1 MASSALMIEIR
12 NAAGANSRHKV
23 DGQNVLIGRTRDAG
37 LPLESN
43 TISRRHAEILRD
55 PFGRW
60 WIRDLG
66 SRNGTHVNGARVT
79 ESVVKPGDLIQ
90 LGEFALTLSPVE
102 DSNAEPLP
110 PTGSTIQTNLSVVD
124 GQVGRI
130 TSLKDFDIPRLS
142 ATHLSTL
149 SEFGQQLVAAEDPA
163 ARFSA
168 LCKLMVSPE
177 FRGRSALVLRASKES
192 LTEPPKS
199 LCPAEAAEKYK
210 DWQPYVSRTVLRTVV
225 ARNEPVLAGNTAGSR
240 GGGGGGAGHTPPPT
254 ADYAELSIS
263 SDVMAISAVA
273 VPIRSEKTYM
283 DLLYIVFPPECAT
296 SEWLALAALAV
307 KQFQQAETTWAGKK
321 LGEAHAAIERELGRA
336 HTIQER
342 LVPRNLQ
349 IPNLDIAVGFTPCKW
364 VGGDYVDV
372 VPGKNGNVL
381 LIIADVCGKGLAAA
395 LVASSL
401 HMMTHTAMRANT
413 PLTEIMESLNLYL
426 AESLTE
432 GTFVTALAAML
443 DPAAG
448 TLEIINAGHPAGLF
462 VTPAGALE
470 LSQHSENMPL
480 GLDPTVPHVSRT
492 TTLDPGTFFI
502 MFTDGLTELPLEG
515 GDLLGEDPLAD
526 HITRIIKESANCTC
540 NNLSTQLTTLLDSLQ
555 FGMSQDDRTFL
566 LTRRV

>member
-1 MASSALMIEIR
+1 MASSALAIEIR
-12 NAAGANSRHKV
+12 NAAGVTSRHKV
-23 DGQNVLIGRTRDAG
+23 DGQNLLIGRTRDAG

-43 TISRRHAEILRD
+43 TISRRHAEIVRD

-90 LGEFALTLSPVE
+90 LGEFAITLSPTE
-102 DSNAEPLP
+102 ETRPESPAGNTTLQ
-110 PTGSTIQTNLSVVD
+110 SNLSVVD

-130 TSLKDFDIPRLS
+130 TSLKDFEIPRLS

-149 SEFGQQLVAAEDPA
+149 SEFGQQLVATEDPT

-168 LCKLMVSPE
+168 LCKLMVSSE

-192 LTEPPKS
+192 LTEAPKPM
-199 LCPAEAAEKYK
+199 CPAEAADKYK

-240 GGGGGGAGHTPPPT
+240 GGAQAPGHTPPPT

-273 VPIRSEKTYM
+273 VPIHSEKNYM
-283 DLLYIVFPPECAT
+283 DLLYVVFPPECAT

-307 KQFQQAETTWAGKK
+307 KQFQQAETTCAGKK

-336 HTIQER
+336 HAIQER

-349 IPNLDIAVGFTPCKW
+349 IPGLDIAIGFTPCKW

-381 LIIADVCGKGLAAA
+381 LIIADVCGKGLPAA

-413 PLTEIMESLNLYL
+413 PLADIMQNLNLYL
-426 AESLTE
+426 AESLTD

-443 DPAAG
+443 DPATG
-448 TLEIINAGHPAGLF
+448 SLEIINAGHPAGLF
-462 VTPAGALE
+462 VTPAGTLE

-480 GLDPTVPHVSRT
+480 GLDPNIPLLSHT
-492 TTLDPGTFFI
+492 TTLDPNTFFAI
-502 MFTDGLTELPLEG
+502 FTDGLTELPLEG
-515 GDLLGEDPLAD
+515 GELLGEDPLAE
-526 HITRIIKESANCTC
+526 HITRLIKDSQNCSC
-540 NNLSTQLTTLLDSLQ
+540 NDLSTKLTTLLDSLQ

-566 LTRRV
+566 LARRV